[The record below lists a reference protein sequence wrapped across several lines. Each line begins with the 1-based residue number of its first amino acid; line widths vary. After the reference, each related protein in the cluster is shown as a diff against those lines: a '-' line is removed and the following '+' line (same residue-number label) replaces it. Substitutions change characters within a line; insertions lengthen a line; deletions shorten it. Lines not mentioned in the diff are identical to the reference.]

1 MYGRDNPIAMLARPG
16 RLGTGTRALLRPKS
30 GAVGPPSAIERRGA
44 RSQGGRPARVRS
56 WRSLASASRRN
67 GATTELVYPSA
78 CGCVR
83 AGCRCV
89 WWVVERRRG
98 LDSGRP
104 AGRRWRGFGG
114 WGCEAWRGVA
124 YAGRDMGGV
133 CGYSLL
139 PPLLSLS
146 PSLSPHWLIGQNPGK

>member
-1 MYGRDNPIAMLARPG
+1 MLARPG

-78 CGCVR
+78 CGCDR
-83 AGCRCV
+83 TPENNKIIIDPTQQRPTP
-89 WWVVERRRG
+89 RPP
-98 LDSGRP
+98 LPLPLPGRVACSSSSSP
-104 AGRRWRGFGG
+104 AGFSIPTHIRI
-114 WGCEAWRGVA
+114 C
-124 YAGRDMGGV
+124 
-133 CGYSLL
+133 
-139 PPLLSLS
+139 P
-146 PSLSPHWLIGQNPGK
+146 